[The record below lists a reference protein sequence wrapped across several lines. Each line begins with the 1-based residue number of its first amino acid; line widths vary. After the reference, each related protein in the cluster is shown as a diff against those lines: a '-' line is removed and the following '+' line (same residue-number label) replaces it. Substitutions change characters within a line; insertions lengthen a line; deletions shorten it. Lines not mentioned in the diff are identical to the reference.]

1 MKRYYWAACLLWTVI
16 GAPRVAADPLDLRVG
31 QPFPTDLL
39 LPFIEDPPQAK
50 PSSADLFLGKKT
62 IVQVFAS
69 W

>member
-1 MKRYYWAACLLWTVI
+1 MNRYYWPACLLSTVL
-16 GAPRVAADPLDLRVG
+16 GAPPVVADPLDLRVG

-39 LPFIEDPPQAK
+39 LPSIEDGR
-50 PSSADLFLGKKT
+50 PSAPDLFLGQKT

>member
-1 MKRYYWAACLLWTVI
+1 MNRYYWPAVLLATVS

-31 QPFPTDLL
+31 QPFPIDLL
-39 LPFIEDPPQAK
+39 LPSIDDGRPCSP
-50 PSSADLFLGKKT
+50 DLFLGKKT

>member
-1 MKRYYWAACLLWTVI
+1 MHRYYWPACLLSTVI
-16 GAPRVAADPLDLRVG
+16 GAPRAAADPLDLRVG

-39 LPFIEDPPQAK
+39 LPFIEDGR